1 MNVKKSPQEIAA
13 ELLNPELYKEAQK
26 EKEELAKKAAAKKE
40 QLTKRAAP
48 KEKKYF
54 DVKIECMLPAV
65 LTYRILA
72 EDANQALE
80 LIKGKSPNSVQHKL
94 PGRKELVA
102 KVYDSGSSMLRHMK
116 KLLGA

>member
-1 MNVKKSPQEIAA
+1 MNVKMTPQEIADR
-13 ELLNPELYKEAQK
+13 LLEPELYEEVRKER
-26 EKEELAKKAAAKKE
+26 EELAKKAASKKE
-40 QLTKRAAP
+40 QLAKQAAP

-65 LTYRILA
+65 LIYRILA

-102 KVYDSGSSMLRHMK
+102 KVYDSGSCMLRHIK
-116 KLLGA
+116 KLLGT